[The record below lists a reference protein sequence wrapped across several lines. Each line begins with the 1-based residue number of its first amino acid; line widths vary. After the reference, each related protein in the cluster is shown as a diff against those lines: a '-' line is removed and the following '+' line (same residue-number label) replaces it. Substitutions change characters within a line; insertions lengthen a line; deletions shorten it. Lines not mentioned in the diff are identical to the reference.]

1 MHPSRG
7 THHHTQRTRRRQA
20 GLPTRVRHE
29 QRSAVRRA
37 RHILSRPSAPAC
49 HGPPPRWAQ
58 NLVKVRATKEARGVV
73 HDSAP
78 GLGTARLARDV
89 ESRVSAVTR
98 SRVHGVVGVGLA
110 PVGLVLLG
118 ACGRPAPS
126 SAGGSGVLS
135 DKVTAGTTC
144 PVEQV
149 GHPCSPRLVVA
160 DVQARAGTR
169 VVASTRSGVDG
180 SYRLAVPAGTYTLMA
195 ATGSVPEVCPG
206 SRRRVCWSHN
216 AHRHHVRHRYPLNR
230 RTD

>member
-1 MHPSRG
+1 
-7 THHHTQRTRRRQA
+7 
-20 GLPTRVRHE
+20 
-29 QRSAVRRA
+29 
-37 RHILSRPSAPAC
+37 
-49 HGPPPRWAQ
+49 
-58 NLVKVRATKEARGVV
+58 VKVRATKEARGVV

-180 SYRLAVPAGTYTLMA
+180 SYRLAVPAGTYTVVA
-195 ATGSVPEVCPG
+195 VTGSMFPRCAPVSVVVSVG
-206 SRRRVCWSHN
+206 HTT
-216 AHRHHVRHRYPLNR
+216 H
-230 RTD
+230 TDITCDTGIR